1 MLRALRGKTIIILE
15 HRFLLTSVCRQR
27 LEAAGST
34 VVGPV
39 QSIRRVLEALTEG
52 NVDAAIVDIEVD
64 DQTLLFAASILE
76 NANVPFV
83 FASRTNSHHG
93 GYSMSGDSVELR
105 EIADALFGP
114 PGTLATLH

>member
-15 HRFLLTSVCRQR
+15 HQLLLTSVCRQR
-27 LEAAGST
+27 LEAAGAT

-39 QSIRRVLEALTEG
+39 RSTRCVLEALIDG

-64 DQTLLFAASILE
+64 DQTLLFAASTLE

-83 FASRTNSHHG
+83 FASRSNSYYG
-93 GYSMSGDSVELR
+93 GYSMSGDSAQLT
-105 EIADALFGP
+105 EIADALFGS
-114 PGTLATLH
+114 PGTSSTLH

>member
-15 HRFLLTSVCRQR
+15 HQLLLTSVCRKR
-27 LEAAGST
+27 LEAAGAT
-34 VVGPV
+34 VVD
-39 QSIRRVLEALTEG
+39 G

-76 NANVPFV
+76 NANVPFL
-83 FASRTNSHHG
+83 FASRSNSYYG
-93 GYSMSGDSVELR
+93 GYSMSDDSAQLR

-114 PGTLATLH
+114 PGTSSTLH